1 MTDVSGLDAFTMLEG
16 GLQFAFGMLET
27 VGGFATAIAS
37 PAGGP
42 ACPALALGGTAVAMH
57 GLDTAATGI
66 ATMVSGDSQ
75 MTLFQHSIQVTTG
88 MSEQAARLAD
98 MAFSICSPLA
108 LARMM
113 MSQTAKS
120 IPTFCKVF
128 FSGDKHVGKTASML
142 ENIFPGRV
150 QAVNIHM
157 PAAVASRTREL
168 DIVMDQFVIQVKSGT
183 GKGLVGQIRKTMETL
198 YDTSRRVI
206 GYAPDNFSRHA
217 LMEAVEAEIPIAT
230 TFEELVAII
239 REFSN

>member
-1 MTDVSGLDAFTMLEG
+1 
-16 GLQFAFGMLET
+16 
-27 VGGFATAIAS
+27 
-37 PAGGP
+37 
-42 ACPALALGGTAVAMH
+42 MH

-98 MAFSICSPLA
+98 MAFSICSPLV

-120 IPTFCKVF
+120 IPTLCKVF

-150 QAVNIHM
+150 LGVNQHL
-157 PAAVASRTREL
+157 AASVNGGTREL
-168 DIVMDQFVIQVKSGT
+168 DIVMDQFVIQVKS
-183 GKGLVGQIRKTMETL
+183 KKASELARQMRETMATML
-198 YDTSRRVI
+198 DQTRRVI
-206 GYAPDNFSRHA
+206 GYAPDNYSHFAWRA
-217 LMEAVEAEIPIAT
+217 AAEDGLPIAR
-230 TFEELVAII
+230 TFDELVSII
-239 REFSN
+239 RELTN